1 MNNPVVL
8 AHRRIFSNPVS
19 SGNILSNGWFG
30 ILAVER
36 EAT

>member
-1 MNNPVVL
+1 MNNPAVL
-8 AHRRIFSNPVS
+8 VLRGIFSNPVS
-19 SGNILSNGWFG
+19 SGNILSNGWFE